1 MIRPLVLH
9 GTEEA
14 HRELERIGVDPGG
27 IARMLPKLELLPI
40 LVPKVR
46 SAAANI
52 LKQELLSLGGDAA
65 VARGTVACT
74 NASTD
79 VLLIATRKQLLALSK
94 KLAQQPFGLA
104 ALADQLHELL
114 NSLTTAPATWQL
126 ARRTLSLQ
134 KPLIMGIL
142 NLTPDSFSDGG
153 RFTSAETAVAHAMQL
168 AEQGADI
175 IDLGAESTRPGAQQI
190 QADEELARLLP
201 VLEKLAGR
209 LTIPISIDTWKA
221 PVATAALAS
230 GAEIINDISGLNFD
244 PHLAEVVAQQR
255 AGVVLMHTRGRPDT
269 MQQDTTYDDLMGE
282 ICDSLQQS
290 VQAALAAGIGREQIV
305 LDPGIGFGKD
315 LAGNLKILRRLRELS
330 GLGRPLLI
338 GTSRKGFIGK
348 LLGHDN
354 SGDRLFGTAATVA
367 LAVAQGAQ
375 ILRVHDVSA
384 MRDVA
389 DMAYHI
395 MSSTN
400 D

>member
-1 MIRPLVLH
+1 
-9 GTEEA
+9 
-14 HRELERIGVDPGG
+14 
-27 IARMLPKLELLPI
+27 
-40 LVPKVR
+40 
-46 SAAANI
+46 
-52 LKQELLSLGGDAA
+52 
-65 VARGTVACT
+65 
-74 NASTD
+74 
-79 VLLIATRKQLLALSK
+79 
-94 KLAQQPFGLA
+94 
-104 ALADQLHELL
+104 
-114 NSLTTAPATWQL
+114 
-126 ARRTLSLQ
+126 
-134 KPLIMGIL
+134 
-142 NLTPDSFSDGG
+142 
-153 RFTSAETAVAHAMQL
+153 
-168 AEQGADI
+168 
-175 IDLGAESTRPGAQQI
+175 
-190 QADEELARLLP
+190 
-201 VLEKLAGR
+201 
-209 LTIPISIDTWKA
+209 
-221 PVATAALAS
+221 
-230 GAEIINDISGLNFD
+230 
-244 PHLAEVVAQQR
+244 
-255 AGVVLMHTRGRPDT
+255 MHTRGRPDT

-315 LAGNLKILRRLRELS
+315 LAGNLKILRRLRELN